1 MNAQPAGTKPAPA
14 FFWVLGAIGLGLA
27 AGLAPWLV
35 QRSPVVAAVALGAP
49 AGLLVLLAGWPLSGV
64 ALLSAAALLTHYRF
78 DVGPV
83 SVRPEH
89 LAAALVAIIGG
100 LQLGM
105 QRRRLRM
112 PLAAWFALAWW
123 GMNLV
128 SGFFFSP
135 LAASGLQNGV
145 RVGVGAVTFILIANL
160 IPDSRRWWWA
170 VGFYVAIGVAE
181 AAFGVLARLLYP
193 FGINLGVQISW
204 NFTEPIPYGTFE
216 EGNLFGSHIAI
227 WSILALTLL
236 LAAGSV
242 RGWSRRQ
249 AVLLGGL
256 LVLLVGLFLSL
267 SRAAWLTFAL
277 GVVLIWAFRGRNH
290 WLHTHRVLIAATA
303 APFFALIV
311 LSIAPFLPPTLP
323 FVDRLQ
329 SFLTLASD
337 PTFSARLDDWTLAW
351 NDWMQQPLTGW
362 GPGSFFDLH
371 GLLRANPAWISNLSL
386 RLLQET
392 GIIGLLC
399 FLGFFLALLVP
410 ALKCISQ
417 QKDGRER
424 LALLGLVIGYVV
436 LVGLAYQS
444 TDGIWLAASWVHA
457 GLIAAGT
464 RVLNSNDPLTQPWP
478 AST

>member
-1 MNAQPAGTKPAPA
+1 MRAQSAETKWSPA

-27 AGLAPWLV
+27 AGLTPWLAH
-35 QRSPVVAAVALGAP
+35 RSPIIAAVLLGAP
-49 AGLLVLLAGWPLSGV
+49 AGLLLLLAGWPFSGV
-64 ALLSAAALLTHYRF
+64 ALLSAAALLTHFHF

-89 LAAALVAIIGG
+89 MAAAVVAVIGG
-100 LQLGM
+100 LQLAVH
-105 QRRRLRM
+105 RRRLRM

-123 GMNLV
+123 GMNLI

-135 LAASGLQNGV
+135 LVASGLQNGV
-145 RVGVGAVTFILIANL
+145 RVGVGAITFILIANL
-160 IPDSRRWWWA
+160 IPDRRRWWWA
-170 VGFYVAIGVAE
+170 VAFYVAIGVAE
-181 AAFGVLARLLYP
+181 AAFGILARLLYP
-193 FGINLGVQISW
+193 LGINVGVQISW

-216 EGNLFGSHIAI
+216 EGNLFGSHIAV

-236 LAAGSV
+236 LAAGSI
-242 RGWSRRQ
+242 RGGSRRQ
-249 AVLLGGL
+249 LFLLGGL
-256 LVLLVGLFLSL
+256 LVLLLGLFLSL

-277 GVVLIWAFRGRNH
+277 GVVLVWAFQGRNQ

-303 APFFALIV
+303 APFFALLI
-311 LSIAPFLPPTLP
+311 LSVAPLLPPTLP

-337 PTFSARLDDWTLAW
+337 PTFSARLEDWSLALS
-351 NDWMQQPLTGW
+351 DWRQQPLTGW

-371 GLLRANPAWISNLSL
+371 GLLRSSPAWISNLSL

-392 GIIGLLC
+392 GIVGLLC
-399 FLGFFLALLVP
+399 FLGFLLAVLVP
-410 ALKCISQ
+410 ALKTISQ
-417 QKDGRER
+417 QKDSRER
-424 LALLGLVIGYVV
+424 VALLGLVIGYVM
-436 LVGLAYQS
+436 LIGLAYQS

-464 RVLNSNDPLTQPWP
+464 YVLNSKDPTTQP
-478 AST
+478 